1 MLTPEFL
8 ERFPQPIFDL
18 FQDLEDEILSDISR
32 RIAKTGKITDT
43 AQWQIERL
51 SAILSTDEKI
61 KKAISN
67 IDKKA
72 QKEIEKMIKEAAQTS
87 FDAQAA
93 IYYAANKNIKKLT
106 DYSELEMLIDS
117 ITRQTQGELKNLTR
131 TMGFVEQV
139 NGKSYVVSLTT
150 AYQKQLDLAQLSV
163 STGTLDYN
171 TAIRTAVK
179 RLADS
184 GIRFINYESGWTNH
198 LDVAARRAVMTGVNQ
213 LSVRMTDFLADELGC
228 EFFEVTAHAGARP
241 SHRVWQGEVYH
252 RGGEKDGY
260 PDLEETTGL
269 GRVDGLCGANCRHS
283 YHPFFPGIS
292 ERAYSRKQLREIDPP
307 SFTYN
312 GKVYTTYEATQKQRE
327 METAIRKTKRE
338 LIGYDS
344 AGLKD
349 DYIATALKLKRQRD
363 AYKEFSYLADMA
375 QQKELT
381 QIYGFGHS
389 QASKAVWANRKE
401 IEKYSKIH
409 YNKNGT
415 IVVTDDWKSKGKV
428 SIPQKYKA
436 NAVIETQTTY
446 KNGTSQIDRT
456 IYGEDAIMKT
466 QIHSG
471 SHNRPDQHPFGEQG
485 EHAHHYIWG
494 IDGKLV
500 DRKPVELTEQEKVQ
514 HADILG
520 GDTNERK

>member
-8 ERFPQPIFDL
+8 ASFPQPIFDL
-18 FQDLEDEILSDISR
+18 FQELEDEILADISR

-43 AQWQIERL
+43 AQWQMDRL
-51 SAILSTDEKI
+51 DAILSTDEKI

-67 IDKKA
+67 TDKQA
-72 QKEIEKMIKEAAQTS
+72 QKEIEKMLTEAAQTS
-87 FDAQAA
+87 FDAEAA
-93 IYYAANKNIKKLT
+93 IYHAANKPVRKLA
-106 DYSELEMLIDS
+106 DYSELEILIES

-139 NGKSYVVSLTT
+139 NGKSRAVSLTN

-184 GIRFINYESGWTNH
+184 GIRFIDYESGWTNH

-213 LSVRMTDFLADELGC
+213 LSMRMTDFLADELGC

-260 PDLEETTGL
+260 LDLEETTGL
-269 GRVDGLCGANCRHS
+269 GRVDGLCGAHCRHG

-292 ERAYSRKQLREIDPP
+292 ERAYSRKQLQEIDPP

-312 GKVYTTYEATQKQRE
+312 GKVYTTYEATQKQRDI
-327 METAIRKTKRE
+327 ETSIRKTKRI
-338 LIGYDS
+338 LLCFDS

-349 DYIATALKLKRQRD
+349 DYIAAAVKLKKQREEYKKFSGVADLALKQ
-363 AYKEFSYLADMA
+363 
-375 QQKELT
+375 ELT

-389 QASKAVWANRKE
+389 QASKAAWAHK
-401 IEKYSKIH
+401 
-409 YNKNGT
+409 
-415 IVVTDDWKSKGKV
+415 
-428 SIPQKYKA
+428 KA
-436 NAVIETQTTY
+436 I
-446 KNGTSQIDRT
+446 
-456 IYGEDAIMKT
+456 
-466 QIHSG
+466 
-471 SHNRPDQHPFGEQG
+471 
-485 EHAHHYIWG
+485 
-494 IDGKLV
+494 
-500 DRKPVELTEQEKVQ
+500 
-514 HADILG
+514 
-520 GDTNERK
+520 

>member
-8 ERFPQPIFDL
+8 ASFPQPIFDL
-18 FQDLEDEILSDISR
+18 FQELEDEILADISR

-43 AQWQIERL
+43 AQWQMDRL
-51 SAILSTDEKI
+51 DAILSTDEKI

-67 IDKKA
+67 TDKQA
-72 QKEIEKMIKEAAQTS
+72 QKEIEKMLTEAAQTS
-87 FDAQAA
+87 FDAEAA
-93 IYYAANKNIKKLT
+93 IYHAANKPVRKLA
-106 DYSELEMLIDS
+106 DYSELEILIES

-139 NGKSYVVSLTT
+139 NGKSRAVSLTN

-184 GIRFINYESGWTNH
+184 GIRFIDYESGWTNH

-213 LSVRMTDFLADELGC
+213 LSMRMTDFLADELGC

-260 PDLEETTGL
+260 LDLEETTGL
-269 GRVDGLCGANCRHS
+269 GRVDGLCGAHCRHG

-312 GKVYTTYEATQKQRE
+312 GKVYNTYEATQKQRDI
-327 METAIRKTKRE
+327 ETAIRKTKRE

-349 DYIATALKLKRQRD
+349 DYTAAAVKLKRQRD

-381 QIYGFGHS
+381 QIYDFGHS
-389 QASKAVWANRKE
+389 QASKAAWANRKE

-415 IVVTDDWKSKGKV
+415 IVVTDDWKEKKHPRIPSQYKG
-428 SIPQKYKA
+428 
-436 NAVIETQTTY
+436 NAVIET
-446 KNGTSQIDRT
+446 TSQNKKQIDRS
-456 IYGEDAIMKT
+456 IFDEDGQLQK

-471 SHNRPDQHPFGEQG
+471 AHGNSKCHPYKERG
-485 EHAHHYIWG
+485 EHAHDIIWK
-494 IDGKLV
+494 DGEIIS
-500 DRKPVELTEQEKVQ
+500 RKARELTEWERKE
-514 HADILG
+514 HADIL
-520 GDTNERK
+520 

>member
-8 ERFPQPIFDL
+8 AHFPQPIFDL
-18 FQDLEDEILSDISR
+18 FQNLEDEILSDISR
-32 RIAKTGKITDT
+32 RIAKTGRITDT
-43 AQWQIERL
+43 AQWQIEKL

-67 IDKKA
+67 VDKKA
-72 QKEIEKMIKEAAQTS
+72 QKEIEKMLTEAAQTS
-87 FDAQAA
+87 FDAEAA
-93 IYYAANKNIKKLT
+93 IYHAANKPVRKLA
-106 DYSELEMLIDS
+106 DYSELEMLIES
-117 ITRQTQGELKNLTR
+117 IIKQTQGELNNLTR

-139 NGKSYVVSLTT
+139 NGKSRAVSRTN

-184 GIRFINYESGWTNH
+184 GIRFIDYESGWTNH

-213 LSVRMTDFLADELGC
+213 LSMRMTDFLADELGC

-260 PDLEETTGL
+260 PDLEGTTGL

-292 ERAYSRKQLREIDPP
+292 ERVYSRKQLQEIDPP

-312 GKVYTTYEATQKQRE
+312 GKVYTTYEATQKQRDI
-327 METAIRKTKRE
+327 ETSIRKTKRI
-338 LIGYDS
+338 LLCFDS

-349 DYIATALKLKRQRD
+349 DYIAAAVKLKKQREE
-363 AYKEFSYLADMA
+363 YKKFSGVADLAL
-375 QQKELT
+375 QQELT

-389 QASKAVWANRKE
+389 QVSKAAWA
-401 IEKYSKIH
+401 
-409 YNKNGT
+409 
-415 IVVTDDWKSKGKV
+415 
-428 SIPQKYKA
+428 YK
-436 NAVIETQTTY
+436 
-446 KNGTSQIDRT
+446 K
-456 IYGEDAIMKT
+456 AI
-466 QIHSG
+466 
-471 SHNRPDQHPFGEQG
+471 
-485 EHAHHYIWG
+485 
-494 IDGKLV
+494 
-500 DRKPVELTEQEKVQ
+500 
-514 HADILG
+514 
-520 GDTNERK
+520 

>member
-72 QKEIEKMIKEAAQTS
+72 QKEIEKMIKEAAKTS

-106 DYSELEMLIDS
+106 DYSELEMLIES
-117 ITRQTQGELKNLTR
+117 ITKQTQGELKNLTR

-139 NGKSYVVSLTT
+139 NGKSHTVSLTN

-171 TAIRTAVK
+171 TAIRTAIK

-292 ERAYSRKQLREIDPP
+292 ERAYRRKQLREIDPP

-312 GKVYTTYEATQKQRE
+312 GKVYTTYEATQKQRD

-338 LIGYDS
+338 LIGYES

-349 DYIATALKLKRQRD
+349 DYIAAAVKLKRQRD

-389 QASKAVWANRKE
+389 QESKAAWANRKE

>member
-8 ERFPQPIFDL
+8 ASFPQPIFDL
-18 FQDLEDEILSDISR
+18 FQDLEDEILVDISR
-32 RIAKTGKITDT
+32 RIAKSGKITDT
-43 AQWQIERL
+43 AQWQMERL

-67 IDKKA
+67 VDKTA
-72 QKEIEKMIKEAAQTS
+72 QKEIEKMLHEAAQTS
-87 FDAQAA
+87 FDAEAA
-93 IYYAANKNIKKLT
+93 IYHAANKNIRKLA
-106 DYSELEMLIDS
+106 DYSELEILIES

-139 NGKSYVVSLTT
+139 NGKSHAVSLTT

-184 GIRFINYESGWTNH
+184 GIRFIDYESGWTNH

-213 LSVRMTDFLADELGC
+213 LSMRMTDFLADELGC

-269 GRVDGLCGANCRHS
+269 GRVDGLCGANCRHG

-312 GKVYTTYEATQKQRE
+312 GKVYNTYEATQKQRD

-338 LIGYDS
+338 LLGYDS

-349 DYIATALKLKRQRD
+349 DYAAAAVKLKRQRD
-363 AYKEFSYLADMA
+363 AYKEFSYHADMA

-389 QASKAVWANRKE
+389 QASKAVWVEKAAKSYGDFKGITLPNGIKITGASDHFGLRAMSRNVSKE
-401 IEKYSKIH
+401 DIENALTKPLQISKMKIDTKGRESFCLIGEKATVSV
-409 YNKNGT
+409 NPDGT
-415 IVVTDDWKSKGKV
+415 LITVY
-428 SIPQKYKA
+428 P
-436 NAVIETQTTY
+436 
-446 KNGTSQIDRT
+446 TSTKR
-456 IYGEDAIMKT
+456 AK
-466 QIHSG
+466 
-471 SHNRPDQHPFGEQG
+471 RL
-485 EHAHHYIWG
+485 
-494 IDGKLV
+494 K
-500 DRKPVELTEQEKVQ
+500 
-514 HADILG
+514 
-520 GDTNERK
+520 GDTS

>member
-1 MLTPEFL
+1 M
-8 ERFPQPIFDL
+8 
-18 FQDLEDEILSDISR
+18 
-32 RIAKTGKITDT
+32 
-43 AQWQIERL
+43 ERL

-67 IDKKA
+67 VDKTA
-72 QKEIEKMIKEAAQTS
+72 QKEIEKMLHEAAQTS
-87 FDAQAA
+87 FDAEAA
-93 IYYAANKNIKKLT
+93 IYHAANKNIRKLA
-106 DYSELEMLIDS
+106 DYSELEILIES

-139 NGKSYVVSLTT
+139 NGKSHAVSLTT

-184 GIRFINYESGWTNH
+184 GIRFIDYESGWTNH

-213 LSVRMTDFLADELGC
+213 LSMRMTDFLADELGC

-269 GRVDGLCGANCRHS
+269 GRVDGLCGANCRHG

-292 ERAYSRKQLREIDPP
+292 ERTYSRKQLREIDPP

-312 GKVYTTYEATQKQRE
+312 GKVYNTYEATQKQRD

-338 LIGYDS
+338 LLGYDS

-349 DYIATALKLKRQRD
+349 DYAAAAVKLKRQRD
-363 AYKEFSYLADMA
+363 AYKEFSYHADMA

-389 QASKAVWANRKE
+389 QASKAVWVEKAAKSYGDFKGITLPNGIKITGASDHFGLRAMSRNVSKE
-401 IEKYSKIH
+401 DIENALTKPLQISKMKIDTKGRESFCLIGEKATVSV
-409 YNKNGT
+409 NPDGT
-415 IVVTDDWKSKGKV
+415 LITVY
-428 SIPQKYKA
+428 P
-436 NAVIETQTTY
+436 
-446 KNGTSQIDRT
+446 TSTKR
-456 IYGEDAIMKT
+456 AK
-466 QIHSG
+466 
-471 SHNRPDQHPFGEQG
+471 RL
-485 EHAHHYIWG
+485 
-494 IDGKLV
+494 K
-500 DRKPVELTEQEKVQ
+500 
-514 HADILG
+514 
-520 GDTNERK
+520 GDTS

>member
-8 ERFPQPIFDL
+8 ASFSRPIFEL
-18 FQDLEDEILSDISR
+18 FQYLEDEILSDISR
-32 RIAKTGKITDT
+32 RIAKAGKITDT

-51 SAILSTDEKI
+51 NAIGVTDEKI
-61 KKAISN
+61 KKAISAT
-67 IDKKA
+67 DKQA
-72 QKEIEKMIKEAAQTS
+72 QKEIEKMLNEAAQTS
-87 FDAQAA
+87 FDAEAA
-93 IYYAANKNIKKLT
+93 IYHAANKTVGKLA
-106 DYSELEMLIDS
+106 DYSELEMLSES
-117 ITRQTQGELKNLTR
+117 IIKQTQGELNNLTR

-139 NGKSYVVSLTT
+139 NGKSHTVSLAT

-184 GIRFINYESGWTNH
+184 GIRFIDYESGWANR

-213 LSVRMTDFLADELGC
+213 LSMRMTDFLADKLGC

-312 GKVYTTYEATQKQRE
+312 GKVYTTYEATQKQRD

-349 DYIATALKLKRQRD
+349 DYTASAVKLKRQRYL
-363 AYKEFSYLADMA
+363 YKEFSYLADMA

-389 QASKAVWANRKE
+389 QASKAVWAEKAAKSYGDFKGITLPNGIKITGASDHFGLRAMSRNISKE
-401 IEKYSKIH
+401 DIENALTKPLQISKMKIDTKGRESFCLIGEKATVSV
-409 YNKNGT
+409 NPDGT
-415 IVVTDDWKSKGKV
+415 LITVY
-428 SIPQKYKA
+428 P
-436 NAVIETQTTY
+436 
-446 KNGTSQIDRT
+446 TSTKR
-456 IYGEDAIMKT
+456 AK
-466 QIHSG
+466 
-471 SHNRPDQHPFGEQG
+471 RL
-485 EHAHHYIWG
+485 
-494 IDGKLV
+494 K
-500 DRKPVELTEQEKVQ
+500 
-514 HADILG
+514 
-520 GDTNERK
+520 GDTS

>member
-1 MLTPEFL
+1 M
-8 ERFPQPIFDL
+8 IH
-18 FQDLEDEILSDISR
+18 
-32 RIAKTGKITDT
+32 KT
-43 AQWQIERL
+43 WQ
-51 SAILSTDEKI
+51 S
-61 KKAISN
+61 
-67 IDKKA
+67 
-72 QKEIEKMIKEAAQTS
+72 
-87 FDAQAA
+87 
-93 IYYAANKNIKKLT
+93 
-106 DYSELEMLIDS
+106 
-117 ITRQTQGELKNLTR
+117 
-131 TMGFVEQV
+131 
-139 NGKSYVVSLTT
+139 
-150 AYQKQLDLAQLSV
+150 
-163 STGTLDYN
+163 
-171 TAIRTAVK
+171 
-179 RLADS
+179 
-184 GIRFINYESGWTNH
+184 
-198 LDVAARRAVMTGVNQ
+198 
-213 LSVRMTDFLADELGC
+213 
-228 EFFEVTAHAGARP
+228 
-241 SHRVWQGEVYH
+241 EVYH
-252 RGGEKDGY
+252 RGGEKDCY
-260 PDLEETTGL
+260 PDLEEITGL
-269 GRVDGLCGANCRHS
+269 GRVDGLCGAHCRHG

-307 SFTYN
+307 SFTYK
-312 GKVYTTYEATQKQRE
+312 GKVYTTYEATQKQRD
-327 METAIRKTKRE
+327 METVIRKTKRE
-338 LIGYDS
+338 LIGYES

-349 DYIATALKLKRQRD
+349 DYIAAAVKLKRQRD

-389 QASKAVWANRKE
+389 QESKAAWANRKE

>member
-8 ERFPQPIFDL
+8 ASFSRPIFEL
-18 FQDLEDEILSDISR
+18 FQYLEDEILSDISR
-32 RIAKTGKITDT
+32 RIAKAGKITDT

-51 SAILSTDEKI
+51 NAIGVTDEKI
-61 KKAISN
+61 KKAISAT
-67 IDKKA
+67 DKQA
-72 QKEIEKMIKEAAQTS
+72 QKEIEKMLNEAAQTS
-87 FDAQAA
+87 FDAEAA
-93 IYYAANKNIKKLT
+93 IYHAANKNIRKLA
-106 DYSELEMLIDS
+106 DYSELEILIES

-139 NGKSYVVSLTT
+139 NGKSHAVSLTT

-184 GIRFINYESGWTNH
+184 GIRFIDYESGWTNH

-213 LSVRMTDFLADELGC
+213 LSMRMTDFLADELGC

-269 GRVDGLCGANCRHS
+269 GRVDGLCGANCRHG

-292 ERAYSRKQLREIDPP
+292 ERTYSRKQLREIDPP

-312 GKVYTTYEATQKQRE
+312 GKVYNTYEATQKQRD

-338 LIGYDS
+338 LLGYDS

-349 DYIATALKLKRQRD
+349 DYAAAAVKLKRQRD
-363 AYKEFSYLADMA
+363 AYKEFSYHADMA

-389 QASKAVWANRKE
+389 QASKAVW
-401 IEKYSKIH
+401 
-409 YNKNGT
+409 
-415 IVVTDDWKSKGKV
+415 V
-428 SIPQKYKA
+428 
-436 NAVIETQTTY
+436 
-446 KNGTSQIDRT
+446 
-456 IYGEDAIMKT
+456 
-466 QIHSG
+466 
-471 SHNRPDQHPFGEQG
+471 
-485 EHAHHYIWG
+485 
-494 IDGKLV
+494 
-500 DRKPVELTEQEKVQ
+500 EKVAKSYGDFKGITLPNGIKITGASD
-514 HADILG
+514 HFGLRAMSRNVSKEDIENALTKPLQISKMKIDTKG
-520 GDTNERK
+520 RESFCLIGEKATVSVNPDGTLITVYPTSTKRAKRLKGDTS